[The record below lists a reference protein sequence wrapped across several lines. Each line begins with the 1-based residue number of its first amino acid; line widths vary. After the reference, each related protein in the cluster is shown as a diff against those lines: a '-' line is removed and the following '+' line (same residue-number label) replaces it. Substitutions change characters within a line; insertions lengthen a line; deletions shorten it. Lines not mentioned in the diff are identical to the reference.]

1 MTFALYWDGKRW
13 WARTSSDLH
22 WVVSGTTRAYVEQKC
37 REYVAER
44 TGRPSPETTIFFVD
58 EPPGGDH
65 AVLCE
70 IGAQPGVLES
80 ESAALRLNVDEPP
93 PNPQRD
99 ALCNIDTRLGAL
111 EREVSGLREAVTEAL
126 RAHANSP
133 ISPLAVARIR
143 GLHRPCTE
151 MPNSDQWCEQ
161 CLCDKPVCAHDNQD
175 WPCATIRALVG
186 ESDG

>member
-58 EPPGGDH
+58 EPPGGDR

-99 ALCNIDTRLGAL
+99 ALCNIDTRLCAL

-133 ISPLAVARIR
+133 IPPLAVARIR

-151 MPNSDQWCEQ
+151 VPVENGGCWPADCSKTT
-161 CLCDKPVCAHDNQD
+161 CLNCMQG
-175 WPCATIRALVG
+175 WPCDTIRALEG
-186 ESDG
+186 EQ